1 MSKSQLGVR
10 IPNTL
15 LNELN
20 SYVEKTGTNKTQ
32 VIVNAIAEYLGCGDS
47 VPLSE
52 RVAEVER
59 RISELEN
66 EVKATIKT
74 R

>member
-1 MSKSQLGVR
+1 MLMSKSQIGVR

-32 VIVNAIAEYLGCGDS
+32 VIVSAIAEYLGCADNI
-47 VPLSE
+47 PLSK
-52 RVAEVER
+52 RVAELER
-59 RISELEN
+59 KIAVLEAK
-66 EVKATIKT
+66 EKL
-74 R
+74 

>member
-1 MSKSQLGVR
+1 MSKSQIGVR

-32 VIVNAIAEYLGCGDS
+32 VIVSAIAEYLGCADNI
-47 VPLSE
+47 PLSK
-52 RVAEVER
+52 RVAELER
-59 RISELEN
+59 KIAVLEAK
-66 EVKATIKT
+66 EKL
-74 R
+74 

>member
-1 MSKSQLGVR
+1 MSKSQVGVR

-32 VIVNAIAEYLGCGDS
+32 VIVTAIAEYLGCGDS

-52 RVAEVER
+52 RVAEVEKR
-59 RISELEN
+59 MTELEN
-66 EVKATIKT
+66 IINKNP
-74 R
+74 